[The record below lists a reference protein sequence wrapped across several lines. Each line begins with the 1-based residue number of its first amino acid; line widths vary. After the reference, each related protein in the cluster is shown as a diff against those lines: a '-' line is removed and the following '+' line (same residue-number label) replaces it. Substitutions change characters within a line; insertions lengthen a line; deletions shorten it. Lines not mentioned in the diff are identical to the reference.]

1 MAKYID
7 LEANVTVSLSAE
19 IWGKKQVNDNS
30 AIINKNKGM
39 SDLIQEGSFVGNQK
53 QTS

>member
-7 LEANVTVSLSAE
+7 LEANVAVSLSAE

-30 AIINKNKGM
+30 AIVNQNNGM
-39 SDLIQEGSFVGNQK
+39 SNSVQEDCFVGNQK